1 MADFRS
7 PEGVRPFGPGT
18 PYTPTEATGSAPR
31 TLQPPVSQNL
41 RTRPRDWSGAN
52 LTSFQKL
59 RALADVDLVRIV
71 IQDVKGQILGMERA
85 VALKE
90 GIKDTP
96 ETQKQLERAKAWV
109 DHPDPG
115 AWLSFRRWLSKML
128 EEVLVTDA
136 LSLYPLHDRAHRFT
150 DPSGRPFGLRQ
161 IDGATIVP
169 LVDALGQPPVAP
181 DPAFEQVIQG
191 RVETA
196 FRMGELW
203 YLPRFPRPDSPY
215 GRSNTECVL
224 ITINLA
230 LRADLADLSYYTD
243 GTLPDG
249 LYAIAADW
257 SPDQIRTYQEDFD
270 AVLEGNEAAR
280 RRIRFVPTGTF
291 SETKKRAW
299 DYQFREWM
307 ARVVAWAFQVSPMPI
322 AKQMNRATGETME
335 QSTIESG
342 VRPLAEFIEE
352 PINQFIAGPLG
363 CPDVEMHFGS
373 DETEDGTLVKD
384 RNVAYLGRGVRT
396 INSVRREI
404 GEDDLDPEIGD
415 EPLWDTPS
423 GPVFLKDIIEK
434 RKAEAAARE
443 KALAAPAPTPPAS
456 LDEGGAGPKLAPA
469 PAGETDTDAGKAEA
483 DLLRWR
489 TFAMRKAAE
498 GKPLRRFE
506 SEAIPPHERLRV
518 STTLQRSYDRGADRL
533 SRQSAIRGAFHSLD
547 VAKGAFTEDLPA
559 AARKPATEIEGILL
573 GWLDAHRDD
582 IIAAALEELPATTA
596 KTAGLGK
603 KLDVD
608 SMLDMGDLVD
618 DLARALAGAV
628 KAGSSDTIDI
638 VGFDF
643 EFDAAPKDA
652 LEYAQNRAAELV
664 GKKRIGGVLVDSPTV
679 GVSITET
686 LRDSIRGKVTAAI
699 AEGWSPQKLTAELTD
714 ALGKTRAE
722 RVART
727 ETALAYNEGAY
738 EVYAAGGQEYVEI
751 LDGDGCIPDGHDDLA
766 EKPDG
771 TVGIIQ
777 FDRLANGQIWALA
790 DFHAHLIGHPN
801 CVRAAIPY
809 EATTSQEAAA

>member
-7 PEGVRPFGPGT
+7 PEGTRPFGPGQ
-18 PYTPTEATGSAPR
+18 PYTPTEGTGSAPR

-41 RTRPRDWSGAN
+41 RLRPRDWAGG

-85 VALKE
+85 VALKD
-90 GIKDTP
+90 GAPDTP
-96 ETQKQLERAKAWV
+96 ATQKQLERVRAWV

-115 AWLSFRRWLSKML
+115 AGLSFRRWLSKVL

-136 LSLYPLHDRAHRFT
+136 LSLYPLHDRGSRFA
-150 DPSGRPFGLRQ
+150 DPSGKPYGLRQ
-161 IDGATIVP
+161 IDGATIIP
-169 LVDALGQPPVAP
+169 LVDALGQPPIAP
-181 DPAFEQVIQG
+181 DPAFEQVIHG
-191 RVETA
+191 RVETT

-257 SPDQIRTYQEDFD
+257 SPEQVRTYQEDFD
-270 AVLEGNEAAR
+270 AVLEGSDAQR
-280 RRIRFVPTGTF
+280 RRIKFVPSGTF

-307 ARVVAWAFQVSPMPI
+307 ARVIAWAFQVSPMAI
-322 AKQMNRATGETME
+322 AKQMNRSTGETME

-352 PINQFIAGPLG
+352 PINQYISGPLES
-363 CPDVEMHFGS
+363 PDVEMHFGA

-396 INSVRREI
+396 INSVRREV
-404 GEDDLDPEIGD
+404 GEEEIDPAIGD

-423 GPVFLKDIIEK
+423 GPVFLKDIIET
-434 RKAEAAARE
+434 RKIEMAARA
-443 KALAAPAPTPPAS
+443 KALAAPAPTPAS
-456 LDEGGAGPKLAPA
+456 RDEGGAGPKLAPA
-469 PAGETDTDAGKAEA
+469 PAGETDTDSGDAEA

-498 GKPLRRFE
+498 GKPLRRFQ

-518 STTLQRSYDRGADRL
+518 STALQRSYDRDADRL
-533 SRQSAIRGAFHSLD
+533 SRQSAIRDAFHSLD

-559 AARKPATEIEGILL
+559 SARKPATEIEAILL
-573 GWLDAHRDD
+573 GWFDAHRDA
-582 IIAAALEELPATTA
+582 IIAATLEELPVTTA
-596 KTAGLGK
+596 KAAGLGK

-608 SMLDMGDLVD
+608 ALLDMGDLVD

-628 KAGSSDTIDI
+628 KAGTSDTIDI

-643 EFDAAPKDA
+643 EFDAAPKAA
-652 LEYAQNRAAELV
+652 LEYARNRAAALV
-664 GKKRIGGVLVDSPTV
+664 GKKLIGGVLVDSPTV

-727 ETALAYNEGAY
+727 ETAIAYNEGAY
-738 EVYAAGGQEYVEI
+738 QAYAEGGQEYVEI
-751 LDGDGCIPDGHDDLA
+751 LDGDGCIPDGHDDMA
-766 EKPDG
+766 KKPDG
-771 TVGIIQ
+771 TVGIVQ
-777 FDRLANGQIWALA
+777 FDRLANGQIWTLA

>member
-7 PEGVRPFGPGT
+7 PEGARPFGPGT

-90 GIKDTP
+90 GVKETPDTA
-96 ETQKQLERAKAWV
+96 KQIERVKAWV

-115 AWLSFRRWLSKML
+115 AGLSFRRWLSKVL

-136 LSLYPLHDRAHRFT
+136 LSLYPLHDRGQRFA
-150 DPSGRPFGLRQ
+150 DPTGRPYGLRQ
-161 IDGATIVP
+161 IDGATIIP

-191 RVETA
+191 RVETT

-257 SPDQIRTYQEDFD
+257 SPDQVRTYQEDFD
-270 AVLEGNEAAR
+270 AVLEGNEAQR

-352 PINQFIAGPLG
+352 PINQFIAGPLA

-404 GEDDLDPEIGD
+404 GEDVIDSEIGD
-415 EPLWDTPS
+415 EPLWDTPA
-423 GPVFLKDIIEK
+423 GPVLLKDIIAR
-434 RKAEAAARE
+434 RKAEMA
-443 KALAAPAPTPPAS
+443 ALAAPAPTPLPR
-456 LDEGGAGPKLAPA
+456 DEGGGAPERPQA
-469 PAGETDTDAGKAEA
+469 PAGGTATASGDKADA

-498 GKPLRRFE
+498 GKTLRKFESAVIPAWVHRRIDLQLRRAHRPDLGVIAS
-506 SEAIPPHERLRV
+506 SELVRA
-518 STTLQRSYDRGADRL
+518 
-533 SRQSAIRGAFHSLD
+533 AFLGKL
-547 VAKGAFTEDLPA
+547 ATEDLPA
-559 AARKPATEIEGILL
+559 AAKKSAADIEAILM
-573 GWLDAHRDD
+573 GWFDAHRDD
-582 IIAAALEELPATTA
+582 IIAAALEELPTEKA
-596 KTAGLGK
+596 AGASLAK
-603 KLDVD
+603 KLSDLD
-608 SMLDMGDLVD
+608 LDMGDLVE
-618 DLARALAGAV
+618 DLTRAIAGAV
-628 KAGSSDTIDI
+628 KAGTSDTVEI

-643 EFDAAPKDA
+643 DLDTAPEAA

-664 GKKRIGGVLVDSPTV
+664 GKKLIGGQLIDSPTV

-714 ALGKTRAE
+714 ALGKSRAE

-727 ETALAYNEGAY
+727 ETAIAYNEGAY
-738 EVYAAGGQEYVEI
+738 QVYAEGGQEYVEI

-766 EKPDG
+766 KKADG

-777 FDRLANGQIWALA
+777 FDRLANGQIWTLA
-790 DFHAHLIGHPN
+790 QFHAHLIGHPN